1 MNKLVRAV
9 GGAAVLSLALA
20 PAAFAQTGG
29 GCQLAGTANFSQG
42 LSLSS
47 HPFDYGF
54 SGNLTGCHSSDST
67 APGTGTVSAGESIT
81 IGGTAYQ
88 EPTATGSGSC
98 ANSTTNGIAIVSWAD
113 GTNTVIKYS
122 TSGVA
127 AAVALTGSVIPS
139 VSLPAVSG
147 TGSTTVSTT
156 RYAGG
161 SSLGALAFQPP
172 SPTDCN
178 TATGVTSAGISGVV
192 GLGAA

>member
-1 MNKLVRAV
+1 MYKFVRAV

-20 PAAFAQTGG
+20 PAAFAQSGG

-42 LSLSS
+42 LNLSA
-47 HPFDYGF
+47 HPFTYGF
-54 SGNLTGCHSSDST
+54 SGNLTGCHSNDAT
-67 APGTGTVSAGESIT
+67 APASGTVSAGEPIT

-88 EPTATGSGSC
+88 EPAATGSGSC
-98 ANSTTNGIAIVSWAD
+98 GSSTTSGTAIVAWAD
-113 GTNTVIKYS
+113 GTYTVIKYS
-122 TSGVA
+122 TTGVA
-127 AAVALTGSVIPS
+127 AAVALNGSVIPS
-139 VSLPAVSG
+139 VTLPAVSG
-147 TGSTTVSTT
+147 TGSTTVTTT